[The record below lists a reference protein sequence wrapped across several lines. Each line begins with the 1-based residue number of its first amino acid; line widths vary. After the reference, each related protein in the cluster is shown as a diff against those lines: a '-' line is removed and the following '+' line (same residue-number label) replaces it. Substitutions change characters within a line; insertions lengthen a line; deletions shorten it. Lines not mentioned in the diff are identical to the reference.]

1 MPTFSS
7 CFRRGTIT
15 YLAPQEKPQSLSLDL
30 RLFHRRFSSNL
41 EEDMDLSSNV
51 AHNQYLKYLVKRYS
65 TSKKGTA
72 QATMTEQSSPLYLL
86 DLLNKLK
93 MENNMGNND
102 VVEKLML
109 ALELHHLPTPF
120 VHGKKCSNCNH
131 RMHCQSLR
139 CPRCHKDMRK
149 RKRVEKSAEEE
160 RKKKC
165 EEEKERE
172 VSGACAL
179 DLSGCDT
186 LPCGHKFC
194 TDICKY
200 I

>member
-1 MPTFSS
+1 
-7 CFRRGTIT
+7 
-15 YLAPQEKPQSLSLDL
+15 
-30 RLFHRRFSSNL
+30 
-41 EEDMDLSSNV
+41 
-51 AHNQYLKYLVKRYS
+51 
-65 TSKKGTA
+65 
-72 QATMTEQSSPLYLL
+72 MTEQSSPLYLL

-93 MENNMGNND
+93 RENNMGNND

-165 EEEKERE
+165 EEEKDMRKRKRVEKSAEEERKKKCEEEKERE